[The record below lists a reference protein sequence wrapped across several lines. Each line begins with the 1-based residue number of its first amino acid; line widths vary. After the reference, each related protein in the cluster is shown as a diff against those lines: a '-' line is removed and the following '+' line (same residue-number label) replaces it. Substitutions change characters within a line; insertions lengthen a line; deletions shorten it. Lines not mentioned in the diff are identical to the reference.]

1 MKNERERLF
10 ENVTYRYLESDVEA
24 VSDIQFSVPKSQ
36 WLSIV
41 GRNGSGKSTIGKLMN
56 MALGKTYM
64 RIHKFLITV
73 HLEKGLV

>member
-1 MKNERERLF
+1 MDELIIF

-56 MALGKTYM
+56 
-64 RIHKFLITV
+64 
-73 HLEKGLV
+73 GLVRIVHTLSTQLRLRIQVLRY